1 MNMRNPH
8 IIWASVAIVFMLIAG
23 SVTLT
28 ALGKD
33 TTVILTLAA
42 AVAVPVLGAFGAA
55 IYQKVDQVKEISN
68 GNTKRHEE
76 RAAALQ
82 AELKL
87 AHDKI
92 VEMAL
97 HSQPPPLPGPDGVT
111 TVTTTTKTDPA

>member
-28 ALGKD
+28 AMGKD

-68 GNTKRHEE
+68 GNT
-76 RAAALQ
+76 AALQ

-87 AHDKI
+87 AHEKI
-92 VEMAL
+92 VQMAL
-97 HSQPPPLPGPDGVT
+97 QSQPPPPPGPDGVT
-111 TVTTTTKTDPA
+111 TVTTTTKTDAA

>member
-1 MNMRNPH
+1 MKNPH

-33 TTVILTLAA
+33 TPVILTLAA

-68 GNTKRHEE
+68 GNTASLR
-76 RAAALQ
+76 
-82 AELKL
+82 AELQI
-87 AHDKI
+87 AHAKI
-92 VEMAL
+92 VELAL
-97 HSQPPPLPGPDGVT
+97 QTQPPVPPGPDGVT
-111 TVTTTTKTDPA
+111 TVTTTTKTDPT

>member
-28 ALGKD
+28 AMGKD

-68 GNTKRHEE
+68 GNT
-76 RAAALQ
+76 AALQ
-82 AELKL
+82 ADLKA
-87 AHDKI
+87 AHAKI
-92 VEMAL
+92 VELAM
-97 HSQPPPLPGPDGVT
+97 QMPTPGPDGVT
-111 TVTTTTKTDPA
+111 TVTTTTKTDPS